1 MKIDLK
7 PIISGQVNAIPVD
20 CEIEIIPEAAPD
32 DVVFT
37 GPAAVKGEISGSDKY
52 MSLKAEVSAP
62 YRTRCARCLKDI
74 EREFVSEID
83 KPVARAGTLED
94 EDTDDYIIA
103 ENSEL
108 LLDLPVLD
116 CVVLEF
122 PMRVLCKE
130 DCRGLCPKCGKDLN
144 EGDCGCDL
152 REPDPRLAVLAQL
165 LDKSGGEENK

>member
-83 KPVARAGTLED
+83 KHVEYCENYEQRINEEYG
-94 EDTDDYIIA
+94 IIVI
-103 ENSEL
+103 
-108 LLDLPVLD
+108 P
-116 CVVLEF
+116 
-122 PMRVLCKE
+122 
-130 DCRGLCPKCGKDLN
+130 
-144 EGDCGCDL
+144 
-152 REPDPRLAVLAQL
+152 
-165 LDKSGGEENK
+165 